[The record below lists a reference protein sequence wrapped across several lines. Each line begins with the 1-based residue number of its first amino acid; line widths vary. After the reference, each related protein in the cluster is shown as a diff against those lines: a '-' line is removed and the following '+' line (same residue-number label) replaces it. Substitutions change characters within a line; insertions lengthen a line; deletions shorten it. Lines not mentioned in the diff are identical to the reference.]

1 MTSTTDTTQHP
12 DVSEISDLTEGLL
25 PPSRTAD
32 VKAHVDGC
40 ALCADV
46 RSSLE
51 EIRGLLGTLPG
62 PARMPADIAERIDA
76 ALAAEA
82 LLDATAP
89 TETAEHV
96 SREAEAEAEH
106 VSRETAPAPRP
117 SEPVHADR
125 PAGRPRAATGPGR
138 GRPARRRRR
147 TAVLGAVFGAA
158 ALGVSVLLFQAV
170 QPSGD
175 GPKTTDSAVSAPD
188 SSFSGVAVEDRVR
201 ALLTPGEKAESPRV
215 EKQQPPSV
223 DKTDKP
229 STMFTQEAVTV
240 PACVQAGTGRSDQA
254 LAAQPGTYEGKP
266 AYLVVLPHTTDPAK
280 VQAYVLDASCTATQK
295 SAKAD
300 LLLTQAYPRP

>member
-1 MTSTTDTTQHP
+1 MTTTDTTQHP

-32 VKAHVDGC
+32 VRAHLDNC

-62 PARMPADIAERIDA
+62 PARMPADVAGRIDA

-89 TETAEHV
+89 TEAA
-96 SREAEAEAEH
+96 RH
-106 VSRETAPAPRP
+106 VSRETTAVPVPAEAEYR
-117 SEPVHADR
+117 DR

-138 GRPARRRRR
+138 QRPARRRRR

-158 ALGVSVLLFQAV
+158 AMGVSVLFFQV
-170 QPSGD
+170 VRSGD
-175 GPKTTDSAVSAPD
+175 DSSGSKTADTAVSAPEEGR
-188 SSFSGVAVEDRVR
+188 FSGTAVEDRVE
-201 ALLTPGEKAESPRV
+201 ALLTTPEPPKSARTEK
-215 EKQQPPSV
+215 QPPSV
-223 DKTDKP
+223 DQP

-240 PACVQAGTGRSDQA
+240 PACVQAGTGREERA
-254 LAAQPGTYEGKP
+254 LAAQAGTYEGKA
-266 AYLVVLPHTTDPAK
+266 AYLVVLPHATDSSQ
-280 VQAYVLDASCTATQK
+280 VQAYVLDASCATRKTAR
-295 SAKAD
+295 AD
-300 LLLTQAYPRP
+300 VLLTHAYPRP

>member
-32 VKAHVDGC
+32 VRAHLDSC
-40 ALCADV
+40 ELCADV

-89 TETAEHV
+89 
-96 SREAEAEAEH
+96 AEATEH
-106 VSRETAPAPRP
+106 VSRETSPATATPEPIPADRP
-117 SEPVHADR
+117 ADR
-125 PAGRPRAATGPGR
+125 PAGRPRTATGPGR

-147 TAVLGAVFGAA
+147 TAVLYAVFGAA

-175 GPKTTDSAVSAPD
+175 DPAGSKTVDTAVSAPHNRT
-188 SSFSGVAVEDRVR
+188 FSGSAVEDRVE
-201 ALLTPGEKAESPRV
+201 ALLAAEKPPKAPRS

-223 DKTDKP
+223 DNP
-229 STMFTQEAVTV
+229 STMTADEGVTV
-240 PACVQAGTGRSDQA
+240 PSCIQNGTGRSDQA
-254 LAAQPGTYEGKP
+254 LAAEPGTYEGRP
-266 AYLVVLPHTTDPAK
+266 AYLVVLPHATDPSQ
-280 VQAYVLDASCTATQK
+280 VQAYVLDASCITTQK
-295 SAKAD
+295 SSKAD
-300 LLLTQAYPRP
+300 VLLTHAYPRS